1 MGTRHASRL
10 TMRTGDEGLRMLLVL
25 LLALCVLV
33 GWLLIREVG
42 PSSALRTAPPPSA
55 SEAVAPGL

>member
-10 TMRTGDEGLRMLLVL
+10 TMRTGDEGLRILLVL

-42 PSSALRTAPPPSA
+42 QSSLRTRQPPSA
-55 SEAVAPGL
+55 SEAVTPGL

>member
-25 LLALCVLV
+25 LLGLCVLV

-42 PSSALRTAPPPSA
+42 SSSSLRTGQPPEA
-55 SEAVAPGL
+55 SGAVAPGL